1 MRIRR
6 LYPAIILLT
15 AFLSVR
21 AVSGPDTDA
30 EFRRHL
36 RAVVSEGNRQYD
48 RGSRPGI
55 RRMAD
60 SLAILLDGRS
70 RAGMLDPS
78 DSLEFTADLKKLLAD
93 WHYENSYDLPASADS
108 AESLFK
114 EALYIYD
121 SNRFFSGHLQ
131 YAPVIHRE
139 LAQLYYKEEDYSSA
153 LGHTA
158 AALDVFRQA
167 FLNGEFGPSDPEYD
181 TYLDLSAQMAFCR
194 ARLGDH
200 AAALALIDTVLDSY
214 PSKGDNYFETLRKRG
229 KILMLSGNPAFRD
242 EAVRCYR
249 DYFLWQKERVSSLLS
264 GMDAE
269 DRELYWMRMR
279 PFLADCY
286 QTEDADPSFLFDVT
300 LFCKGL
306 LLQLGRLSGPG
317 PAGDSAVRTLRYTW
331 KDIRSRLVKDACAIE
346 FVQYEA
352 GGETRMGALLL
363 RGEGSPRWVGMT
375 APETFLASET
385 GGIPNRDR
393 VFSADP
399 RLKNE
404 LYRSGETA
412 SMLWNG
418 SLLREIGDCRTI
430 YFAPDGF
437 LHQLAMEYIL
447 PEPLKGRSFYRL
459 TSTRR
464 LMEDGTVRTG
474 SALVMGG
481 ILYEGAGGEYGP
493 AAAFENDTAAF
504 RHMRDSYARFT
515 YLPGTLAECDSVMAG
530 RHSDSDTLLMGN
542 SASEEAFR
550 SLCGKYH
557 ILSLATHGWFRAA
570 EIPQGTDLRPCLSDA
585 SLSQSVLALAGA
597 GRNIR
602 DGSFDI
608 SRPDGLLS
616 AQELSQCDMSQVDLA
631 ILSACQTGLGFVTA
645 DGVYGIQ
652 RGLKNAGV
660 GAMMVSLW
668 NVDDR
673 ASSRMVAMFHRNLV
687 SGMTPGEAFRSARSE
702 LAASAA
708 VSSRVTFNA
717 GRLAGELESV
727 PEDYGEPRFCDAFVL
742 IDVID

>member
-1 MRIRR
+1 MRC
-6 LYPAIILLT
+6 LYPTVILLT
-15 AFLSVR
+15 AFLFLQ
-21 AVSGPDTDA
+21 AGSGPDADA
-30 EFRRHL
+30 EYRQHL

-55 RRMAD
+55 MRMAD
-60 SLAILLDGRS
+60 SLAMLLDGRS

-93 WHYENSYDLPASADS
+93 WHYENSYDVPASADS
-108 AESLFK
+108 AEALFK
-114 EALYIYD
+114 EALHIYD
-121 SNRFFSGHLQ
+121 SNGFFSGHLQ

-139 LAQLYYKEEDYSSA
+139 LAQLYYKEGDYSSA

-158 AALDVFRQA
+158 AALELYSRA
-167 FLNGEFGPSDPEYD
+167 FQNGEFGPSDPEYD

-194 ARLGDH
+194 ARMGDH
-200 AAALALIDTVLDSY
+200 TAALALIDTVLGSY
-214 PSKGDNYFETLRKRG
+214 PSKGDNYYETLRKKG
-229 KILMLSGNPAFRD
+229 KILMLSGNPAIRD

-249 DYFLWQKERVSSLLS
+249 DYFLWQKERVSGLLS

-279 PFLADCY
+279 PFMADCY
-286 QTEDADPSFLFDVT
+286 QTEDSDPAFLFDVT

-306 LLQLGRLSGPG
+306 LLQLGRLSGSG
-317 PAGDSAVRTLRYTW
+317 PAGDSAVSTLRYSW
-331 KDIRSRLVKDACAIE
+331 KDIRSRLGKEACAIE

-352 GGETRMGALLL
+352 AGETRMGALLL
-363 RGEGSPRWVGMT
+363 RGDGSPRWVGMT
-375 APETFLASET
+375 APEEFLASGT
-385 GGIPNRDR
+385 GGITNRDR
-393 VFSADP
+393 IFSADP

-404 LYRSGETA
+404 LYGSGEAA
-412 SMLWNG
+412 SMIWND
-418 SLLREIGDCRTI
+418 SLLREIGDCRKI

-437 LHQLAMEYIL
+437 LHQIAMEYIL
-447 PEPLKGRSFYRL
+447 PEQLQGRSLYRL

-474 SALVMGG
+474 SALVIGG
-481 ILYEGAGGEYGP
+481 VLYEGEGDKSGSGTT
-493 AAAFENDTAAF
+493 FENDTAAF

-515 YLPGTLAECDSVMAG
+515 YLPGTRAECDSVMAE
-530 RHSDSDTLLMGN
+530 RHSDADTLLMGN

-557 ILSLATHGWFRAA
+557 LLSLATHGWFRAA
-570 EIPQGTDLRPCLSDA
+570 EVPQGTDLKPCLSDG

-631 ILSACQTGLGFVTA
+631 ILSACQTGLGYVTA

-660 GAMMVSLW
+660 GAIMVSLW

-708 VSSRVTFNA
+708 MSSRVTFNA
-717 GRLAGELESV
+717 GRLAGELEPV
-727 PEDYGEPRFCDAFVL
+727 REDYSEPRFCDAFVL